1 MTVAAGVVLAGGA
14 STRMGVDKAF
24 VSVGGRPMVALVADA
39 LRAGGCDPV
48 WVQGGDLPRLEALG
62 LTGRPDPV
70 ITDPVFA
77 DPTAADVSG
86 VLARPG
92 PVAAIAAALAAS
104 AAPTIVVAACDL
116 PSLTGAVVSGLVR
129 VSSTLDTVAV
139 AAAGGRRHLVAAWP
153 GSVGVRVDEAMAR
166 GVRSYGDLLAAVG
179 AVEVDVDPRAVH
191 NVNRPDDLPAGVP
204 GQRYP
209 RAAMTVPEISVDELA
224 PLLDAGA
231 RLVDVREPD
240 EFGEARVPG
249 AILVPLATVPD
260 SVDVFRSE
268 GTTYVICRSGAR
280 SMQACAF
287 LARQGIDVA
296 NVAGGTLAWI
306 DSGRD
311 VAAGPA

>member
-1 MTVAAGVVLAGGA
+1 VP
-14 STRMGVDKAF
+14 
-24 VSVGGRPMVALVADA
+24 VGGRPMVVLVAEA

-48 WVQGGDLPRLEALG
+48 WVQGGDLPRLETLG

-70 ITDPVFA
+70 VADPVV
-77 DPTAADVSG
+77 ADVSG
-86 VLARPG
+86 VLARSG

-104 AAPTIVVAACDL
+104 AAPTVVIAACDL
-116 PSLTGAVVSGLVR
+116 PRLTGAVVSGLVR
-129 VSSTLDTVAV
+129 VSSTLDAVAV
-139 AAAGGRRHLVAAWP
+139 GVAGGRRHLVAAWP
-153 GSVGVRVDEAMAR
+153 GSAGVRVGEAMAR

-231 RLVDVREPD
+231 RIVDVREPD
-240 EFGEARVPG
+240 EFDEVRVPG

-260 SVDVFRSE
+260 SVDVFRGE

-280 SMQACAF
+280 SMRACEF
-287 LARQGIDVA
+287 LAQQGIDVA